1 MGLKRLAIVAD
12 DLTGA
17 MDSSGYIANQG
28 LSSVILLK
36 AGYSTDADVAAVTTD
51 SRAQDPETA
60 RERVKQAIEL
70 LSGRIIYKKIDS
82 TLRGNIGVELEAILD
97 NQGYH
102 KAIVAPAFP
111 AMRRTT
117 EDGVLLVEGIPV
129 SKTQFD
135 SDPILPVKESHI
147 PTLLE
152 QSTKYRVGCV
162 GVENIE
168 AGPESLYRHVTGMPQ
183 RIVVCDVRLQS
194 HLTIITQ
201 AAVLAEE
208 SWLLCGSTGLA
219 RETHLLLNKHLP
231 SRETTPANA
240 REGAVLAIVGSRNP
254 VSADQLKFAHESS
267 GLFILD
273 VNVERLDREDTT
285 KQESNRIQAAAKQLL
300 KQEKRLALST
310 VNTPYK
316 PELKHSLPVFL
327 ADVTVK
333 ILEAQEIAGLFLSGG
348 DIAVEVCRTLGVS
361 AISVCGEIE
370 PGIPAG
376 TTLGD
381 QIDKIRVVT
390 KAGGFGEEG
399 TLVKSFNY
407 LEKGEMS

>member
-1 MGLKRLAIVAD
+1 
-12 DLTGA
+12 
-17 MDSSGYIANQG
+17 
-28 LSSVILLK
+28 
-36 AGYSTDADVAAVTTD
+36 
-51 SRAQDPETA
+51 
-60 RERVKQAIEL
+60 
-70 LSGRIIYKKIDS
+70 
-82 TLRGNIGVELEAILD
+82 
-97 NQGYH
+97 
-102 KAIVAPAFP
+102 
-111 AMRRTT
+111 
-117 EDGVLLVEGIPV
+117 
-129 SKTQFD
+129 
-135 SDPILPVKESHI
+135 
-147 PTLLE
+147 
-152 QSTKYRVGCV
+152 
-162 GVENIE
+162 
-168 AGPESLYRHVTGMPQ
+168 
-183 RIVVCDVRLQS
+183 
-194 HLTIITQ
+194 
-201 AAVLAEE
+201 
-208 SWLLCGSTGLA
+208 
-219 RETHLLLNKHLP
+219 
-231 SRETTPANA
+231 
-240 REGAVLAIVGSRNP
+240 
-254 VSADQLKFAHESS
+254 
-267 GLFILD
+267 